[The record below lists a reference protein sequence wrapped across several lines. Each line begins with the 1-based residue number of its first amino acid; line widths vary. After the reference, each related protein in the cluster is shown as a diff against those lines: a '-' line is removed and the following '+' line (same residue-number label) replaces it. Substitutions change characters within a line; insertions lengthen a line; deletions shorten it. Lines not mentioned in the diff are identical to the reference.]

1 MEKTITAIV
10 PVKGNSSR
18 LPNKN
23 ILPFGDSNLLLHK
36 IEQLKKVKGIT
47 NIIVSSD
54 SNRMLQ
60 MAEDAGVQAWKR
72 PQKYADESVP
82 FGRFLDYLCEV
93 LPNEHILWACVTS
106 PLVESELYEKAI
118 QLYFEKLKEGFD
130 SLITCLPCQ
139 SYYMDEKGPIN
150 TTKARPIERVAPGV
164 ITRKSVDVPLQT
176 GIKAPKSKIAE
187 WHYNYGPNA
196 YRLMVNKRQ
205 AVDIDDIYDYECAKA
220 MLNMENK

>member
-23 ILPFGDSNLLLHK
+23 ILPFGGSNLLLYK

-54 SNRMLQ
+54 SDQMLQ
-60 MAEDAGVQAWKR
+60 MAEYAGVQAWKR

-82 FGRFLDYLCEV
+82 FGRFLDYLCEI

-118 QLYFEKLKEGFD
+118 QLYFEKLEEGYD

-150 TTKARPIERVAPGV
+150 FKMGLEHVNSEKLQPIY
-164 ITRKSVDVPLQT
+164 
-176 GIKAPKSKIAE
+176 
-187 WHYNYGPNA
+187 HFY
-196 YRLMVNKRQ
+196 
-205 AVDIDDIYDYECAKA
+205 
-220 MLNMENK
+220 

>member
-1 MEKTITAIV
+1 MERTITAVV

-23 ILPFGDSNLLLHK
+23 ILPFGNSNLLLHK

-47 NIIVSSD
+47 DIIVSSD
-54 SNRMLQ
+54 SEEMLK
-60 MAEDAGVQAWKR
+60 MAENAGVQAWKR
-72 PQKYADESVP
+72 PQRFADESEP

-106 PLVESELYEKAI
+106 PLVDTDLYEKAI
-118 QLYFEKLKEGFD
+118 QLYYEKLEEGYD

-150 TTKARPIERVAPGV
+150 FKMGLEHVNSEKLQPIYHF
-164 ITRKSVDVPLQT
+164 TN
-176 GIKAPKSKIAE
+176 GINIAPKLKISE

-196 YRLMVNKRQ
+196 YRLLVNKRE
-205 AVDIDDIYDYECAKA
+205 AVDIDDIYDYEYAKA

>member
-23 ILPFGDSNLLLHK
+23 ILQFGDSNLLLHK

-54 SNRMLQ
+54 SDRMLQ

-106 PLVESELYEKAI
+106 PLVEPELYEKAI
-118 QLYFEKLKEGFD
+118 QLYFEKLEEGFD

-150 TTKARPIERVAPGV
+150 FKMGLEHVNSEKLQPIYHF
-164 ITRKSVDVPLQT
+164 TN
-176 GIKAPKSKIAE
+176 GINIAPKSKIAE

>member
-36 IEQLKKVKGIT
+36 INQLKKVKGIT

-54 SNRMLQ
+54 SDQMLQ

-106 PLVESELYEKAI
+106 PLVEPELYEKAI

-150 TTKARPIERVAPGV
+150 FKMGLEHVNSEKLQPIYHF
-164 ITRKSVDVPLQT
+164 TN
-176 GIKAPKSKIAE
+176 GINIAPKSKIAE

>member
-54 SNRMLQ
+54 SDRMLQ

-106 PLVESELYEKAI
+106 PLVEPELYEKAI
-118 QLYFEKLKEGFD
+118 QLYFEKLEEGFD

-150 TTKARPIERVAPGV
+150 FKMGLEHVNSEKLQPIYHF
-164 ITRKSVDVPLQT
+164 TN
-176 GIKAPKSKIAE
+176 GINIAPKSKIAE
-187 WHYNYGPNA
+187 WHYNYGANA

>member
-1 MEKTITAIV
+1 M
-10 PVKGNSSR
+10 
-18 LPNKN
+18 PNKN

-150 TTKARPIERVAPGV
+150 FKMGLEHVNSEKLQPIYHF
-164 ITRKSVDVPLQT
+164 TN
-176 GIKAPKSKIAE
+176 GINIAPKSKIAE

>member
-1 MEKTITAIV
+1 M
-10 PVKGNSSR
+10 
-18 LPNKN
+18 
-23 ILPFGDSNLLLHK
+23 
-36 IEQLKKVKGIT
+36 KGIT

-150 TTKARPIERVAPGV
+150 FKMGLEHVNSEKLQPIYHF
-164 ITRKSVDVPLQT
+164 TN
-176 GIKAPKSKIAE
+176 GINIAPKSKIAE

>member
-36 IEQLKKVKGIT
+36 INQLKKVKGIT

-54 SNRMLQ
+54 SDRMLQ

-106 PLVESELYEKAI
+106 PLVEPELYEKAI
-118 QLYFEKLKEGFD
+118 QLYFEKLEEGFD

-150 TTKARPIERVAPGV
+150 FKMGLEHVNSEKLQPIYHF
-164 ITRKSVDVPLQT
+164 TN
-176 GIKAPKSKIAE
+176 GINIAPKSKIAE

>member
-54 SNRMLQ
+54 SDRMLQ

-106 PLVESELYEKAI
+106 PLVEPELYEKAI
-118 QLYFEKLKEGFD
+118 QLYFEKLEEGFD

-150 TTKARPIERVAPGV
+150 FKMGLEHVNSEKLQPIYHF
-164 ITRKSVDVPLQT
+164 TN
-176 GIKAPKSKIAE
+176 GINIAPKSKIAE

-196 YRLMVNKRQ
+196 YRIMVNKRQ

>member
-23 ILPFGDSNLLLHK
+23 ILPFGNSNLLLHK

-54 SNRMLQ
+54 SDQMLQ

-72 PQKYADESVP
+72 PQKYADESVS

-106 PLVESELYEKAI
+106 PLVEPELYEKAI
-118 QLYFEKLKEGFD
+118 QLYFEKLEEGFD

-150 TTKARPIERVAPGV
+150 FKMGLEHVNSEKLQPIYHF
-164 ITRKSVDVPLQT
+164 TN
-176 GIKAPKSKIAE
+176 GINIAPKSKIAE

>member
-54 SNRMLQ
+54 SDRLLQ

-106 PLVESELYEKAI
+106 PLVEPELYEKAI
-118 QLYFEKLKEGFD
+118 QLYFEKLEEGFD

-150 TTKARPIERVAPGV
+150 FKMGLEHVNSEKLQPIYHF
-164 ITRKSVDVPLQT
+164 TN
-176 GIKAPKSKIAE
+176 GINIAPKSKIAE